1 MASIGYGN
9 LRIMQTQS
17 KPTINTWLPATWET
31 FLQATN
37 DPAYAKAKGYY
48 CAGEMRLEMGV
59 GPDHASDNT
68 IIILIIGILCGLR
81 GIPIKGLTNCSYRKT
96 DVREAQPDVSY
107 YVGERVALAPQG
119 SSIVSLDQVPPP
131 DVVIEIADSSLN
143 DDLGKKRLLY
153 EDMDVREYWIVDVE
167 KAQIIAFE
175 MVGNGSRRIDFSQI
189 LQIEIATIREAV
201 EQRRHMD
208 DSQLTA
214 WLMAKFR

>member
-1 MASIGYGN
+1 
-9 LRIMQTQS
+9 MQTQP
-17 KPTINTWLPATWET
+17 KLITNTWLPATWEA
-31 FLQATN
+31 FLQATD
-37 DPAYAKAKGYY
+37 DPTYAKAKGYY
-48 CAGEMRLEMGV
+48 YDGEMRLEMGV

-96 DVREAQPDVSY
+96 GIREAQPDVSY

-131 DVVIEIADSSLN
+131 DLTIEIADSSFN

-153 EDMDVREYWIVDVE
+153 EDMGVREYWIVDVE
-167 KAQIIAFE
+167 TAQIIAFE
-175 MVGNGSRRIDFSQI
+175 IVENGSRRIENSQV
-189 LQIEIATIREAV
+189 LQIEIAAIREAI
-201 EQRRHMD
+201 EQHRQMD

-214 WLMAKFR
+214 WLLNRFR